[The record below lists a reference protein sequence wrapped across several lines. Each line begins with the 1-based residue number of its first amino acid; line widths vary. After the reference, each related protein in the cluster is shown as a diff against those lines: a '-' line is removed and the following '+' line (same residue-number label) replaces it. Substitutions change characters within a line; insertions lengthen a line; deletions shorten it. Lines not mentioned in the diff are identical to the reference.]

1 MLSVFDILIRY
12 REALLK
18 GLFVTLQLCAVIWLS
33 GIILG
38 ILIGYLG
45 ARFRRSVGIPS
56 RVISFILAGIPILVL
71 LFWLYYPGETL
82 LQLNSIDPFYVAAFA
97 ISLVDIFLVADLT
110 RNALTNFPNEYKLA
124 AKVCGISPKD
134 TFFNIELPIILR
146 QILPTLLGIQV
157 SMLQLT
163 LFASLITV
171 GEIFRVAEQINAQ
184 IYEPVQIYSALAI
197 FFLIICLPL
206 NGLALWLKNKFTRDI
221 SES

>member
-1 MLSVFDILIRY
+1 MLSVFDIIVRY
-12 REALLK
+12 REALLQ

-45 ARFRRSVGIPS
+45 AKFRKSIGIPS
-56 RVISFILAGIPILVL
+56 RVISFTLAGIPILVL
-71 LFWLYYPGETL
+71 LFWLYYPGEAL
-82 LQLNSIDPFYVAAFA
+82 LQLNSISPFYVAAFA
-97 ISLVDIFLVADLT
+97 LSLVDIFLVADLT
-110 RNALTNFPNEYKLA
+110 RDALVNFPNEYKLA
-124 AKVCGISPKD
+124 AKVCGISTKD
-134 TFFNIELPIILR
+134 TFLKIELPLILR
-146 QILPTLLGIQV
+146 QILPSLLSIQV
-157 SMLQLT
+157 NMLQLT

-184 IYEPVQIYSALAI
+184 IYEPVEIYSALAI

>member
-1 MLSVFDILIRY
+1 MLSVFDIIVRY
-12 REALLK
+12 KEALLR
-18 GLFVTLQLCAVIWLS
+18 GLFVTLQLSLVIWLS

-45 ARFRRSVGIPS
+45 AKFKKSVGAPS
-56 RVISFILAGIPILVL
+56 RVISFILAGVPILVL

-82 LQLNSIDPFYVAAFA
+82 LQINIDPFYVAAFA
-97 ISLVDIFLVADLT
+97 LSIVNIFLVADLT
-110 RNALTNFPNEYKLA
+110 RNALLNFPNEYKLA
-124 AKVCGISPKD
+124 AKVCGLSQRD

-146 QILPTLLGIQV
+146 QIIPSLLGIQV
-157 SMLQLT
+157 NMLQLT

-184 IYEPVQIYSALAI
+184 IFEPVEIYSALAI

-206 NGLALWLKNKFTRDI
+206 NGLALWLKHKFTRDI